1 MTGAGILL
9 YTYNPKDRK
18 FYYLV
23 QFVPNRN
30 WIEDFGGIQENGNSL
45 LDTAIEEFIQ
55 ETNNVLQLNK
65 IDLLELVFKNKVYH
79 IQNKIKHHNYHLF
92 IIPISSNYLRFRP
105 IDFGP
110 IEIYENIPRIC
121 KWMNINE
128 IKKYHIHPRIEKVI
142 NTLL

>member
-23 QFVPNRN
+23 QFVRNRN
-30 WIEDFGGIQENGNSL
+30 WIEDFGGIQEDNYSL

-55 ETNNVLQLNK
+55 ETNNVLGLNR
-65 IDLLELVFKNKVYH
+65 IDLIKLVSKNKVYH

-92 IIPISSNYLRFRP
+92 IIPISPFYLRFKP
-105 IDFGP
+105 NDFGP
-110 IEIYENIPRIC
+110 EELYENIPRIC
-121 KWMNINE
+121 KWMTVDE
-128 IKKYHIHPRIEKVI
+128 IKEYNIHPRIEKVI
-142 NTLL
+142 NSLL